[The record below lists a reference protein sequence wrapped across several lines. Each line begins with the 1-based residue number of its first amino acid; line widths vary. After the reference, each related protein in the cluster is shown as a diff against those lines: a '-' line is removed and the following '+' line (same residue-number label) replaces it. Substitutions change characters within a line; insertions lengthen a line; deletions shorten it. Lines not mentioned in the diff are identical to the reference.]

1 MIDAKH
7 ALKALR
13 LTVGSDRRLLL
24 PIALATIIAITI
36 LGFGLF
42 WSAGRSDTVSIDRQ
56 VRTVQRAVQT
66 SLAEIQLQQQTVA
79 VWDDLVVKLRAPA
92 PDLDWLDANIGLWLH
107 DLFGHDRVFLL
118 DARDEVAY
126 AMVDG
131 RRVQES
137 LHDQSAPGLKR
148 LLATLRAEDRVF
160 KLAPSRSAD
169 ASVNAPFV
177 SDLLVIGGR
186 PAAVSA
192 MLVLPLTA
200 KIADQPGARRVL
212 LSVRYLDGTFRD
224 RLAREYLLARPRFST
239 ISNVRESEA
248 SLPLRNRSGQVVA
261 WLFWSPELPGSAI
274 KSVLVPVGTLST
286 CLIAGLMLLLG
297 RRLIASTNDLRAAIM
312 QLQASEAQ
320 AHHLAF
326 HDPLTGL
333 PNRAK
338 FNDHFDHALVEAR
351 RGRSCALILLDLD
364 RFKHVNDNF
373 GHLAGDA
380 LIQEFG
386 SRLASLLRDKD
397 MVARLGGDEFAVL
410 LDGVRNT
417 AEVDQ
422 ICERIREVVNRP
434 FEVLGNQAHVG
445 VSMGVILAPLS
456 GTERTELLRKA
467 NIALYVAKGEG
478 RDCYRYFS
486 PAMDAGVRF
495 RGEIEEDLRHALAT
509 NTGLRLAY
517 QPLVNE
523 QGRVIGV
530 EALLRWEH
538 PQRGNISPAQLI
550 PVAEETGLIGPLG
563 DWILEQA
570 CRASLEWPD
579 LFVAINFSP
588 VQFRSP
594 HFAERVLGIVNACG
608 ADPAKIEVEVTE
620 GVLIDDDENVRSA
633 LRRLRAAG
641 LRVALDD
648 FGTGY
653 SSLSYLRR
661 FDVDKIKIDRSFIQ
675 HLGQAVDSAAI
686 ITAVITL
693 GHAMGLTVTAEGVET
708 DEQLQFLKESGC
720 NELQGFYFSAP
731 VSATAVSTL
740 AAFDPADREAA

>member
-1 MIDAKH
+1 MNDAKH
-7 ALKALR
+7 PLKAPR
-13 LTVGSDRRLLL
+13 LDAGPDRRLLL
-24 PIALATIIAITI
+24 PIALATMIAITI

-79 VWDDLVVKLRAPA
+79 VWDDLVVKLRAPS
-92 PDLDWLDANIGLWLH
+92 PDLDWLNANIGLWLY

-118 DARDEVAY
+118 DAQDEVAY

-137 LHDQSAPGLKR
+137 LLDQNAPGLKY
-148 LLATLRAEDRVF
+148 LLASLRAKDRRFV
-160 KLAPSRSAD
+160 LPPSRSAD
-169 ASVNAPFV
+169 ASVQAPYT
-177 SDLLVIGGR
+177 SDLLVIEGR

-200 KIADQPGARRVL
+200 HIADQPGARRVL

-224 RLAREYLLARPRFST
+224 RLAREYLLASPRFST
-239 ISNVRESEA
+239 SYDGRESEA
-248 SLPLRNRSGQVVA
+248 SLPLRDGSGQVVA

-274 KSVLVPVGTLST
+274 KSVLVPVGALST
-286 CLIAGLMLLLG
+286 CLIVGLMLLLG

-312 QLQASEAQ
+312 RLQASEAQ

-338 FNDHFDHALVEAR
+338 FNDRFDHALVEAR
-351 RGRSCALILLDLD
+351 QGRSCAIILLDLD

-386 SRLASLLRDKD
+386 SRLSGLLRDKD
-397 MVARLGGDEFAVL
+397 MVARLGGDEFVVL
-410 LDGVRNT
+410 VDGARNT

-422 ICERIREVVNRP
+422 ICERIRQAVNRP
-434 FEVLGNQAHVG
+434 FEVLGNHAHVG
-445 VSMGVILAPLS
+445 VSMGVVLAPLS
-456 GTERTELLRKA
+456 GTERMELLRKA
-467 NIALYVAKGEG
+467 DIALYVAKGEG
-478 RDCYRYFS
+478 RDCHRHFS
-486 PAMDAGVRF
+486 PAMDAGVRL
-495 RGEIEEDLRHALAT
+495 RSEIEEDLRQALVT
-509 NTGLRLAY
+509 ETGLRMAY
-517 QPLVNE
+517 QPLVNDH
-523 QGRVIGV
+523 GRLIGV
-530 EALLRWEH
+530 EALLRWDH
-538 PQRGNISPAQLI
+538 PERGAISPAQLI

-570 CRASLEWPD
+570 CRASREWPD

-594 HFAERVLGIVNACG
+594 HFAERVIGIVNACG
-608 ADPAKIEVEVTE
+608 ADPTRIEVEVTE
-620 GVLIDDDENVRSA
+620 GVLIDDDETVRGG

-641 LRVALDD
+641 LRIALDD

-675 HLGQAVDSAAI
+675 HLGQAADSSAI

-708 DEQLQFLKESGC
+708 DQQRQFLQERGC

-731 VSATAVSTL
+731 VSAAAVSAL
-740 AAFDPADREAA
+740 AAADRADREAA